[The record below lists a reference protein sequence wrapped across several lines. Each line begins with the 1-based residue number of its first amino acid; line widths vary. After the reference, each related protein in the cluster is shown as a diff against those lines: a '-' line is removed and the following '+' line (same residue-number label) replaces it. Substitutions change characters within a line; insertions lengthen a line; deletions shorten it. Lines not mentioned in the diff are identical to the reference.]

1 MKELELS
8 HLLNIWGK
16 TDPFHPLL
24 FHMVDVGNVGQEL
37 FNSVV
42 FQPVKIRLLEA
53 MGCSETQLNSWLGY
67 FFSMHDIGKCHPEFQ
82 IKDTKFVKKL
92 KNTGLIFP
100 KLSYHKFYHSLYSAQ
115 WVKNFFK
122 KQEWGLKTTRTVS
135 EVILGHHGKFSQSE
149 ILDHPKIH
157 ENWEPYRTRLNKL
170 TLDYFNPEDWVPNE
184 FFNHSLVG
192 LLLLGLL
199 VLSDWIASN
208 NYLFKYDS
216 KKNSNIEEYCN
227 QSKILAKNAVNTLGF
242 NYILDWSRFNKI
254 SDIYPSFHSLT
265 TIQHMTEDFFHNL
278 SEHKLIIIEAPMGEG
293 KTEAAL
299 YITSQLLERWRGIYF
314 ALPTSATSN
323 QMFERLKEF
332 LFVND
337 PTIEESVQ
345 LVHGMAWMIDH
356 LSYKNSSLT
365 NHAYDWFKPKKR
377 ALLAPFGVG
386 TIDQSLMSVL
396 WVRFGFLRLLG
407 LTGKV
412 LIIDEVHAYDAYMST
427 ILTRLL
433 KWAFILKIPVI
444 LLSATLPLSKKK
456 ILIEAYSGDSEAIP
470 LEGILSSQTYYPL
483 ITVKNEKKL
492 EIIPPKQKSKEK
504 IITIVLEDGLLEKY
518 YYVADLAISSALNDK
533 CVCVICNT
541 VKNSQE
547 IFKLLEEKIS
557 KNMGIH
563 TYLFHAR
570 FPVERRM
577 EIEKKVLELFDK
589 RSSKFEISDPE
600 NSRPRRAIL
609 IATQV
614 VEQSLDLDFDE
625 IISEIAPIDLLI
637 QRMGRLHRHN
647 RPHRPSGF
655 EAVFRILLPNLKVQ
669 KLKFGLSEFV
679 YHRYILLMTFNELI
693 LKSKKNKKFHLTFPD
708 DIRQLIESVYENS
721 QNKFDNNQ
729 PITPETLE
737 EALQIMLT
745 KLEKE
750 ENQAKLYLIP
760 PPNNKRFDF
769 SNLTKP
775 FEEDDSDAQSF
786 LYAKTRIGNI
796 TCKTILLKN
805 HYYDDL
811 LDKKKPPSAEIQR
824 ALMKRSVSLPIY
836 WFKNSISKFQTVK
849 WLSNSLIM
857 HLEDNNFAY
866 KVNKNNKIVNRII
879 IDHLE
884 YGVYMEERI
893 E

>member
-1 MKELELS
+1 MKELDLS

-24 FHMVDVGNVGQEL
+24 FHMVDVGNVGREL
-37 FNSVV
+37 FTSAI

-53 MGCSETQLNSWLGY
+53 AGCSETQLNSWLGY
-67 FFSMHDIGKCHPEFQ
+67 FLSMHDIGKCHPEFQ
-82 IKDTKFVKKL
+82 IKDSKSVKKL
-92 KNTGLIFP
+92 ENNGLIF
-100 KLSYHKFYHSLYSAQ
+100 LQSSYHKFFHSLYSAQ
-115 WVKNFFK
+115 WIKNFFK
-122 KQEWGLKTTRTVS
+122 KQGWNLMTTRTVS

-149 ILDHPKIH
+149 IRDHPKIH
-157 ENWEPYRTRLNKL
+157 ENWEPFRRGLHKL
-170 TLDYFNPEDWVPNE
+170 ILDYFNPDDWIPKK

-208 NYLFKYDS
+208 NYLFKFSSIKYS
-216 KKNSNIEEYCN
+216 TIEEYYN
-227 QSKILAKNAVNTLGF
+227 QSKLLAKNAVNILGF
-242 NYILDWSRFNKI
+242 NHILDWSRFKKI
-254 SDIYPSFHSLT
+254 SDIYPGFPSLT
-265 TIQHMTEDFFHNL
+265 PIQHMTEDFFQNL

-299 YITSQLLERWRGIYF
+299 YIASQLLERQRGIYF

-323 QMFERLKEF
+323 QMYGRLKEF
-332 LFVND
+332 LLVND
-337 PTIEESVQ
+337 PMVEENVQ

-356 LSYKNSSLT
+356 LSYKNPSLT
-365 NHAYDWFKPKKR
+365 NRAYDWFKPKKR

-456 ILIEAYSGDSEAIP
+456 ILIDAYSGDSEVIP
-470 LEGILSSQTYYPL
+470 MDGILNSQTYYPL
-483 ITVKNEKKL
+483 ITVKNETKL
-492 EIIPPKQKSKEK
+492 EIILPKQISQKKT
-504 IITIVLEDGLLEKY
+504 ITVVLEDGLLERY
-518 YYVADLAISSALNDK
+518 YSIADLAIMSALKDK

-541 VKNSQE
+541 VKNSQK
-547 IFKLLEEKIS
+547 IYQILKEKIS
-557 KNMGIH
+557 KEMEIH
-563 TYLFHAR
+563 TCLFHAR

-577 EIEKKVLELFDK
+577 EIENNVLELFDK
-589 RSSKFEISDPE
+589 RSSNFKISNP
-600 NSRPRRAIL
+600 NNKRPRRAIL

-647 RPHRPSGF
+647 RPYRPSGIK
-655 EAVFRILLPNLKVQ
+655 AVFRILLPNLQFQ
-669 KLKFGLSEFV
+669 KFKFGLSEYV

-693 LKSKKNKKFHLTFPD
+693 LKSKRNKKFYLIFPD
-708 DIRQLIESVYENS
+708 DIRQLIESVYENFS
-721 QNKFDNNQ
+721 QKKFDKNQ
-729 PITPETLE
+729 PISPEILE
-737 EALQIMLT
+737 EALQIMTT

-775 FEEDDSDAQSF
+775 FEEDDSGAQSF
-786 LYAKTRIGNI
+786 LYAKTRIGN
-796 TCKTILLKN
+796 TTHKTILLNN
-805 HYYDDL
+805 HNFDDL

-824 ALMKRSVSLPIY
+824 SLMKRSVSLPIN
-836 WFKNSISKFQTVK
+836 WFKNKISNFKTVE
-849 WLSNSLIM
+849 WLSNSFII
-857 HLEDNNFAY
+857 HLEDNNFTY
-866 KVNKNNKIVNRII
+866 VVNKNNKIVHRVV

-884 YGVYMEERI
+884 YGVYMEER
-893 E
+893 